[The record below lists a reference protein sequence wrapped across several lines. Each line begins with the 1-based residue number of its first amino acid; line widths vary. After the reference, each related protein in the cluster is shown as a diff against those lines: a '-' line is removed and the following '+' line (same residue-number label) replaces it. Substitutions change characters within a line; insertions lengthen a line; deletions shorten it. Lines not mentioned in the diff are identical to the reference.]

1 MITLVSNDLVRYEL
15 NENASKLSNVLSNM
29 IEEDFDDAFPIPI
42 DSNILSHVVEYCEFF
57 GKNQDQRDIVDFE
70 NSFYDKNVHTLL
82 DILNASDFLDISTLT
97 DTMIEKISFM
107 LRGKTANQISEMFG
121 VQELTEEEKED
132 LKTTFPWA
140 FENDK

>member
-82 DILNASDFLDISTLT
+82 DILNAADFLDIPTLL
-97 DTMIEKISFM
+97 DNMVEKIAM
-107 LRGKTANQISEMFG
+107 LLRGKTSHEIKELFG
-121 VQELTEEEKED
+121 LEDITEQETED

-140 FENDK
+140 FEN